1 MTQEYTIIRDDKT
14 ALDATIQVDTEGL
27 TFLSRGG
34 SKKRGTQVNF
44 DYLPALQELLKRLSN
59 SELSIEYIYVDS
71 KTTKN
76 IPLFDKLVLL
86 GDELND
92 PDAAYFKMHNRIK
105 LVGQDQG
112 VKGGNSTKKLRIV
125 LQDPR
130 KITETIKILQLSEK
144 EK

>member
-86 GDELND
+86 GGELND

-125 LQDPR
+125 LQDSR